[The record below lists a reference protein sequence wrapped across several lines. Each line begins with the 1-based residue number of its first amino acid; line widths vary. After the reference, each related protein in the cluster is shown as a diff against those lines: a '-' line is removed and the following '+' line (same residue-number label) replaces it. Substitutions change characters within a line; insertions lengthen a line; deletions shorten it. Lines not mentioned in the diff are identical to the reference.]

1 MNMSQSGKCEV
12 IYTSYDILL
21 PKDQR
26 DFCTQNEDWYIIQCP
41 KCLEDLNYKKEKL
54 YLSKSLDYGYCH
66 RCSRVFI
73 DRFTLYTNPDI
84 KVPNFSEYL
93 SQVRCTD
100 HLDSFKGMNSYFQA
114 SEVIDEK
121 AIDYLNSRGNLKLI
135 REYKRYQ
142 LRFSNDGIY
151 IPFLF
156 PEAKY
161 YIKRL
166 YEPLG
171 GMKYFLPPIKSK
183 PFYFLDRGSDTFV
196 ICEGPFDSIA
206 IDLVFNNP
214 NVIGVMG
221 STMTNAQINSF
232 RDLLPEN
239 IVIWLDDTSLSE
251 KLKLKLKARIPYAD
265 FKVIES
271 SGDDPEELLIDK
283 LK

>member
-1 MNMSQSGKCEV
+1 
-12 IYTSYDILL
+12 
-21 PKDQR
+21 
-26 DFCTQNEDWYIIQCP
+26 
-41 KCLEDLNYKKEKL
+41 
-54 YLSKSLDYGYCH
+54 
-66 RCSRVFI
+66 
-73 DRFTLYTNPDI
+73 
-84 KVPNFSEYL
+84 
-93 SQVRCTD
+93 
-100 HLDSFKGMNSYFQA
+100 
-114 SEVIDEK
+114 
-121 AIDYLNSRGNLKLI
+121 
-135 REYKRYQ
+135 
-142 LRFSNDGIY
+142 
-151 IPFLF
+151 
-156 PEAKY
+156 
-161 YIKRL
+161 
-166 YEPLG
+166 
-171 GMKYFLPPIKSK
+171 MKYFLPPIKSK